1 MPPLRVYTR
10 DIFFQL
16 YDIDEKELESLRK
29 EGVVIVKSEFGHI
42 AFDEE
47 RLKSFLKKG
56 GE

>member
-1 MPPLRVYTR
+1 MPPLRVYTK

-16 YDIDEKELESLRK
+16 YDISEEQIESLKK
-29 EGVVIVKSEFGHI
+29 EGVAIAETEFGHI

>member
-1 MPPLRVYTR
+1 MKPLRVYTKN
-10 DIFFQL
+10 IFFQL
-16 YDIDEKELESLRK
+16 YDIDEKQLKSLKK
-29 EGVVIVKSEFGHI
+29 EGVAIAETEFHI

>member
-1 MPPLRVYTR
+1 MKPLRVYTR

-16 YDIDEKELESLRK
+16 YDIDEKELESLRE
-29 EGVVIVKSEFGHI
+29 EGVAITESEFSHI

-47 RLKSFLKKG
+47 KLKSFLKKG